1 MANDLNNVVLIG
13 RLTKDAN
20 IAYNNNGT
28 AIATVSLAN
37 NRSVK
42 RGDNWEKEVS
52 YFDVSIFGKTAEN
65 LKPYLLKGKLIAVE
79 GALRQ
84 DRWEKDGQKFSKV
97 KVNAETV
104 QLLGGSENTGTRT
117 NAAPTTYSTPA
128 YTPLAPAVPQYAP
141 PPVQD
146 TSLFDDEGF
155 PEDIPF

>member
-1 MANDLNNVVLIG
+1 MANDLNNVVIIG

-37 NRSVK
+37 NRSIK
-42 RGDNWEKEVS
+42 RGDNWETEVS

-97 KVNAETV
+97 KINAETV
-104 QLLGGSENTGTRT
+104 QLLGGSENTGART
-117 NAAPTTYSTPA
+117 NITPTAYGAQA
-128 YTPLAPAVPQYAP
+128 YTPPAPTVPQFAP
-141 PPVQD
+141 PPIQD
-146 TSLFDDEGF
+146 ASLFDDEGF